1 MTKYVGVREKK
12 IDTAKVLGHISEGD
26 FLKTSLEEGLKTSI
40 EYFKEK
46 YRGENK

>member
-12 IDTAKVLGHISEGD
+12 IDTTKVLGHISEGD
-26 FLKTSLEEGLKTSI
+26 FLKTSLGQGLEISV

-46 YRGENK
+46 YRGKNQ